1 MTEQE
6 RKDILEYKAT
16 LALYKRTCQEEY
28 RSAHPNCMTC
38 ELCKDREYSFRKCA
52 VTEKEVG
59 CFNWTRIIRA
69 KLCKYYT
76 PHIDQQEEEKYMW
89 TYARG

>member
-6 RKDILEYKAT
+6 RKDILEYKET

-38 ELCKDREYSFRKCA
+38 ELCKDREEWWRTCKVTGVDIGSLFGNSFWMSSIK
-52 VTEKEVG
+52 
-59 CFNWTRIIRA
+59 A
-69 KLCKYYT
+69 KRCKYYT
-76 PHIDQQEEEKYMW
+76 PHIDEIETRK
-89 TYARG
+89 